1 MQPLMKPICCLTV
14 LMTLFMVLPEA
25 PIFGQHEAGN
35 LPHPCGLYKA
45 GRALFTTH
53 PHLRQEAAAAEI
65 QLEAETQNA
74 SRDGSREDVLIIPM
88 VFHIIHFNG
97 PENISNAQIHDAVEV
112 LNTNMRALN
121 ENIDQVIP
129 EFVDLVADIEIEFRL
144 AQRDPQGNC
153 HSGINRVVSEL
164 TYVGDSEMKQLIQ
177 WPRNKYLNVWVC
189 EDAGGAAGYTLYPQ
203 WVAGTPGEDGIVIQ
217 HTYCGSIGTSNAYRS
232 RTLTHEVGHW
242 LNLRHP
248 WGNSNDPGLAGNCDA
263 DDLVE
268 DTPNTIGWTS
278 CDLEGSTCGSLD
290 NVQNYMDY
298 SYCGR
303 MFTLGQK
310 ERMRAAALSPVSQRN
325 QLSTTANLQATGV
338 AGEDILCEAAFDVDR
353 KTICLGD
360 SVRFTDA
367 SFHNPSSWSWD
378 FGDGESFA
386 GLASDNA
393 GDLYHVYNEPGVF
406 DVTLTVGNGVE
417 EVSTTLNQAVYVMDA
432 GELELPVEQGFEYG
446 EYPSED
452 WSTFDV
458 LEDGTWEV
466 TDASSLSGERSLWL
480 ANWSNSVNGN
490 KDFLRSS
497 TMDVSEAEEVYVSY
511 SWAFVHKG
519 SGVDAETDDRL
530 QISVTGD
537 CGGDWDLRKMH
548 RGYTTLP
555 TASPTPFPWTP
566 SSESD
571 WASSFIVLD
580 QDVYLTE
587 FFRVQFEFEGRLG
600 NNVYLDNINIYSVAT
615 TDLSELHLDLVE
627 QWQLV
632 PNPSTERSML
642 RFETPADGDAN
653 VSVRDASGRLVEA
666 RSTWFGRGAHE
677 WSIPVPD
684 APGVYFIQLNA
695 GGGAHRT
702 WRWIVH

>member
-1 MQPLMKPICCLTV
+1 
-14 LMTLFMVLPEA
+14 
-25 PIFGQHEAGN
+25 
-35 LPHPCGLYKA
+35 
-45 GRALFTTH
+45 
-53 PHLRQEAAAAEI
+53 
-65 QLEAETQNA
+65 
-74 SRDGSREDVLIIPM
+74 
-88 VFHIIHFNG
+88 
-97 PENISNAQIHDAVEV
+97 
-112 LNTNMRALN
+112 
-121 ENIDQVIP
+121 
-129 EFVDLVADIEIEFRL
+129 
-144 AQRDPQGNC
+144 
-153 HSGINRVVSEL
+153 
-164 TYVGDSEMKQLIQ
+164 
-177 WPRNKYLNVWVC
+177 
-189 EDAGGAAGYTLYPQ
+189 
-203 WVAGTPGEDGIVIQ
+203 
-217 HTYCGSIGTSNAYRS
+217 
-232 RTLTHEVGHW
+232 
-242 LNLRHP
+242 
-248 WGNSNDPGLAGNCDA
+248 
-263 DDLVE
+263 
-268 DTPNTIGWTS
+268 
-278 CDLEGSTCGSLD
+278 
-290 NVQNYMDY
+290 
-298 SYCGR
+298 
-303 MFTLGQK
+303 
-310 ERMRAAALSPVSQRN
+310 
-325 QLSTTANLQATGV
+325 
-338 AGEDILCEAAFDVDR
+338 
-353 KTICLGD
+353 
-360 SVRFTDA
+360 
-367 SFHNPSSWSWD
+367 
-378 FGDGESFA
+378 
-386 GLASDNA
+386 
-393 GDLYHVYNEPGVF
+393 
-406 DVTLTVGNGVE
+406 
-417 EVSTTLNQAVYVMDA
+417 
-432 GELELPVEQGFEYG
+432 
-446 EYPSED
+446 
-452 WSTFDV
+452 
-458 LEDGTWEV
+458 
-466 TDASSLSGERSLWL
+466 
-480 ANWSNSVNGN
+480 
-490 KDFLRSS
+490 
-497 TMDVSEAEEVYVSY
+497 MDVSEAEEVYVSY